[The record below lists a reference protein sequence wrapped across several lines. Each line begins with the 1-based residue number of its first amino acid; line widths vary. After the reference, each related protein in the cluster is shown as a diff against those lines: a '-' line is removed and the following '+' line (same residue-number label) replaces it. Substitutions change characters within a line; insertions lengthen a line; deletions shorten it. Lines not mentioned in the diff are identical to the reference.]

1 VLGLPPF
8 ATSPGDRYPDPPG
21 GVQIIIAGVVVPAG
35 GDSRGAIALEAPP
48 STAVAA
54 PEVAT
59 PTSTASGAQVHAAGQ
74 SEAEAHASI
83 FAWQ

>member
-1 VLGLPPF
+1 
-8 ATSPGDRYPDPPG
+8 
-21 GVQIIIAGVVVPAG
+21 VQTIIAGVVVPVAAG
-35 GDSRGAIALEAPP
+35 APGAIVLEAVEAPP
-48 STAVAA
+48 STAIAE

-74 SEAEAHASI
+74 SEAEAHALI